1 VAHSYIYVVRFLV
14 EKCSVNVN
22 DLSDSGESAL
32 HVACANNLM
41 DIAMYLI
48 TSDATSEI
56 YDQNGKMPV
65 DLCGSND
72 LRILIEKAIVRKKL
86 TKGMMSPLLKEKS
99 PKPKIRP
106 RTMDLGIASPEV
118 SSPSMNDL
126 RERRSS
132 DQSKMKRIMM
142 TPLAPVRD
150 ATIFESATASQ
161 AKKKIRNAPE
171 SFDLDDFERE
181 DTCPNRVLDSYDD
194 DNLSDN
200 GENKVGRSRDTNG
213 AFDPTIN
220 FNSYGDGSMSE
231 SDDYEDDQAHRDRDS
246 RGDLEG
252 SRSPF
257 SRLSR
262 GSISESGAEEK
273 IGVDEVR
280 RDGRNRT
287 PSTVDHL
294 DDDEE
299 DDDTDMSET
308 DEEGSRDVCH
318 IIIDEILQKAMS
330 QF

>member
-1 VAHSYIYVVRFLV
+1 MAHSYIYVVRFLI

-48 TSDATSEI
+48 TSDATSEV
-56 YDQNGKMPV
+56 YDQNGKKPV

-86 TKGMMSPLLKEKS
+86 TKSMMSPLMKEKS

-106 RTMDLGIASPEV
+106 HTMDLGIASSEV
-118 SSPSMNDL
+118 GSPSMNDL

-150 ATIFESATASQ
+150 TAILESATASQ
-161 AKKKIRNAPE
+161 VKKKIRNAPE

-181 DTCPNRVLDSYDD
+181 DTCPSRVLDSYDD
-194 DNLSDN
+194 ENMSDN
-200 GENKVGRSRDTNG
+200 DEINIGGSRDSNG
-213 AFDPTIN
+213 AFNPTMN
-220 FNSYGDGSMSE
+220 FNNYNGGSMSE
-231 SDDYEDDQAHRDRDS
+231 SDDDEDGHAFRDNRS
-246 RGDLEG
+246 DLEG

-257 SRLSR
+257 NRLSR
-262 GSISESGAEEK
+262 GDIIESGAEEK
-273 IGVDEVR
+273 VGLDEIISEG
-280 RDGRNRT
+280 RDRT

>member
-1 VAHSYIYVVRFLV
+1 MAHSYIYVVRFLV
-14 EKCSVNVN
+14 EKCTVNVN
-22 DLSDSGESAL
+22 DLSDNGETAL

-56 YDQNGKMPV
+56 YDQNGKTPV

-72 LRILIEKAIVRKKL
+72 LRVLIEKAIVRKKL
-86 TKGMMSPLLKEKS
+86 SKGMMSPLLKEKS
-99 PKPKIRP
+99 PKAKIRP
-106 RTMDLGIASPEV
+106 HTMDLGI
-118 SSPSMNDL
+118 SSPDVGSPSINDM
-126 RERRSS
+126 RDRRSS

-161 AKKKIRNAPE
+161 VKKKIRNAPE

-181 DTCPNRVLDSYDD
+181 DTCPSRVLDSYDD
-194 DNLSDN
+194 DNFSDN
-200 GENKVGRSRDTNG
+200 GENKIGGSGDSSN
-213 AFDPTIN
+213 AYNPTAN
-220 FNSYGDGSMSE
+220 FNNYGDRSMSE
-231 SDDYEDDQAHRDRDS
+231 SDEEDD
-246 RGDLEG
+246 RGHLEG

-257 SRLSR
+257 NRLSR
-262 GSISESGAEEK
+262 GGISESVTEEK
-273 IGVDEVR
+273 VAHDEVKS
-280 RDGRNRT
+280 DGRNRT

-294 DDDEE
+294 DDD

-330 QF
+330 RC

>member
-1 VAHSYIYVVRFLV
+1 MAHSYIYVVRFLV
-14 EKCSVNVN
+14 EKCAVNVN

-72 LRILIEKAIVRKKL
+72 LRILLEKAIVRKKL

-99 PKPKIRP
+99 PKPKMRP
-106 RTMDLGIASPEV
+106 RTMDLGIASPES

-150 ATIFESATASQ
+150 ASIFESATASQ
-161 AKKKIRNAPE
+161 VKKKIRNAPE
-171 SFDLDDFERE
+171 SFDLDDFERD
-181 DTCPNRVLDSYDD
+181 DTCPSRVLDSYDD
-194 DNLSDN
+194 DNLSEN
-200 GENKVGRSRDTNG
+200 GENKLGGSRDSNDG
-213 AFDPTIN
+213 FNPTMT
-220 FNSYGDGSMSE
+220 FNSYGEGSISE
-231 SDDYEDDQAHRDRDS
+231 SDDEGDQGHRGDRS
-246 RGDLEG
+246 DLEG

-257 SRLSR
+257 TRLSR
-262 GSISESGAEEK
+262 GGISESGAEEK
-273 IGVDEVR
+273 GGLDEVR
-280 RDGRNRT
+280 SDGRNRT

-318 IIIDEILQKAMS
+318 IIIDEILQIAMS
-330 QF
+330 KF